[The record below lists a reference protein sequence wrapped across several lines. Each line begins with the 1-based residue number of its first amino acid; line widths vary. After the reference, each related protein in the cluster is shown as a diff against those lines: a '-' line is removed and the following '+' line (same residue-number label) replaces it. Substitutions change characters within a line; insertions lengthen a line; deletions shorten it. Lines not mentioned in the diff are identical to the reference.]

1 MSLSF
6 SVSTVRSTTISMLDR
21 SSRQSEARFVFRLYK
36 VIGSESRIM
45 TTLTIRQLDSTR
57 QAGFARLDASSRA
70 PVGAFANRG
79 DVVGVAQ
86 SEFVPWRTQ
95 DSQPGHIIGAATGTG
110 GITH

>member
-6 SVSTVRSTTISMLDR
+6 SVSRVRATTISMPDR
-21 SSRQSEARFVFRLYK
+21 SRGQSEARFSFRLCT
-36 VIGSESRIM
+36 VNGSESHIM
-45 TTLTIRQLDSTR
+45 TTLTIRQLDRTR

-70 PVGAFANRG
+70 PVGAFANRL
-79 DVVGVAQ
+79 DVTGVAP

>member
-1 MSLSF
+1 M
-6 SVSTVRSTTISMLDR
+6 
-21 SSRQSEARFVFRLYK
+21 FRLYK
-36 VIGSESRIM
+36 VNGSESRIM